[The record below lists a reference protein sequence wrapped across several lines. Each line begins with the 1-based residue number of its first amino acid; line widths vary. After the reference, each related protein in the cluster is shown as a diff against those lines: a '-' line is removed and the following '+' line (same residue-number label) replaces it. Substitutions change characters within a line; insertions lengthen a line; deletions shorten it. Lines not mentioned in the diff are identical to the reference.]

1 MKDYSLVDLKHKA
14 CALTV
19 VLEINSVR
27 KQTWSPSAGIKEDRR
42 FRAERTEP
50 GPNHEMTYVTSMI
63 ESSRIRNRFGSFI
76 SSDHP
81 IISLQLYPLAS
92 FSPAPAKLPDSSSF
106 RPLQIRNSRVKTQG
120 SAATVMSTAAAIF
133 AGLRKRYA
141 MFLCRDHAA
150 MLLLGNDHQQR
161 SAFERMTYLIK
172 FVRA

>member
-1 MKDYSLVDLKHKA
+1 MKNYSKVDFEHKA
-14 CALTV
+14 CTLAV
-19 VLEINSVR
+19 VLVINSVSSR
-27 KQTWSPSAGIKEDRR
+27 SVSISGDKENRKEDRCL
-42 FRAERTEP
+42 RAEKT
-50 GPNHEMTYVTSMI
+50 GPNHERVYVTSMI

-106 RPLQIRNSRVKTQG
+106 RPRQIRNSRVKTQG
-120 SAATVMSTAAAIF
+120 SAATVMSIAAAIF

-150 MLLLGNDHQQR
+150 MLLLGDDNQQKK
-161 SAFERMTYLIK
+161 LV
-172 FVRA
+172 VRE